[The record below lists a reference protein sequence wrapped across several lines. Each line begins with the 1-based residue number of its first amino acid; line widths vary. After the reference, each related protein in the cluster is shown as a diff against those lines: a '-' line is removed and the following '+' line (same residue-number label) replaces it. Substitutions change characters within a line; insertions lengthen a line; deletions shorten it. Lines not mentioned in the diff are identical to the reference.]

1 MKELV
6 EFMAR
11 ALVESPDDVN
21 VSERVYRER
30 IVLRLQVAPGDA
42 GRVIGKNGR
51 VANAMRSVLKVASIR
66 QSRDVIL
73 KIM

>member
-6 EFMAR
+6 EFMAK
-11 ALVESPDDVN
+11 ALVEAPDEVH
-21 VSERVYRER
+21 VSERAYRER
-30 IVLRLQVAPGDA
+30 VVLRLQVAPEDA

-51 VANAMRSVLKVASIR
+51 VANAMRSVLKVASVR

>member
-6 EFMAR
+6 EFMAKS
-11 ALVESPDDVN
+11 LVEGPDEVH

-30 IVLRLQVAPGDA
+30 VVLRLQVAPEDA

-51 VANAMRSVLKVASIR
+51 VANAMRSVLNVASIR

>member
-6 EFMAR
+6 EFMAK
-11 ALVESPDDVN
+11 ALVENSDDVH

-30 IVLRLQVAPGDA
+30 VVLRLQVAPEDA

>member
-11 ALVESPDDVN
+11 VLVESPDDVN